1 MKAIMKT
8 QEGVGFDL
16 CEVEV
21 PTLSKSTDVKLEVLK
36 SSVCGTDFH
45 IYSWDN
51 WSQKTIKNIP
61 QINGHEVLAR
71 ITEVGS
77 EVTNFYVGQIVVCE
91 THIYCG
97 TCYQCQTGNSHVCE
111 NMSIL
116 GVNQDGI
123 WCEYQVVPQNILV
136 DVTGIDPKY
145 AGIME
150 PLGNAIHTL
159 SYSEV
164 RGKNVLISG
173 AGPIGVMAAYVAKIS
188 GASSVMISD
197 FNTYRLQMVKDMDF
211 GAHIIDLNEDDIFAK
226 TNSITHG
233 AGVDVAIEMSG
244 NGAAL
249 DTAIKLINPAG
260 EINVLSVYPTDKIE
274 VAMNDL
280 VFKSVRMQMVTGRK
294 LFDTWYTASRWLRN
308 GLLEPS
314 KLDHVITHEFK
325 MEDFNQMFEV
335 MKTGKCG
342 KMILDFTYLHE
353 EN

>member
-1 MKAIMKT
+1 MKAIMKVEAGT
-8 QEGVGFDL
+8 GFEL
-16 CEVEV
+16 CDVEI
-21 PTLSKSTDVKLEVLK
+21 PTLSKSTDVKLQVLK
-36 SSVCGTDFH
+36 SSVCGTDYH

-51 WSQKTIKNIP
+51 WSQQTIKTP

-71 ITEVGS
+71 IVEVGS
-77 EVTNFYVGQIVVCE
+77 EVTNFEVGQIVVCE

-97 TCYQCQTGNSHVCE
+97 TCYQCQTGNAHVCE

-136 DVTGIDPKY
+136 DVSGIDPKY

-159 SYSEV
+159 SYSDI

-188 GASSVMISD
+188 GASTVMISD
-197 FNTYRLQMVKDMDF
+197 FNTYRLDMVRNMDF
-211 GAHIIDLNEDDIFAK
+211 GANIIDLNVDDITAR
-226 TNSITHG
+226 TSEITG
-233 AGVDVAIEMSG
+233 GSGIDVAIEISG
-244 NGAAL
+244 NGHAL
-249 DTAIKLINPAG
+249 DTAIQLINPAG
-260 EINVLSVYPTDKIE
+260 EINVLSVYPQPKIE

-280 VFKSVRMQMVTGRK
+280 VFKNVKMQMVTGRR
-294 LFDTWYTASRWLRN
+294 LFATWYAASRWLR
-308 GLLEPS
+308 GGQLEPS
-314 KLDHVITHEFK
+314 KLDFVITHEFK
-325 MEDFNQMFEV
+325 MEEFEAMFEI
-335 MKTGKCG
+335 METGKCG

-353 EN
+353 GE

>member
-1 MKAIMKT
+1 MKAIMKM
-8 QEGVGFDL
+8 EPGVGFEL
-16 CEVEV
+16 CDVEV
-21 PTLSKSTDVKLEVLK
+21 PELSKSTDVKLQVLK
-36 SSVCGTDFH
+36 SSVCGTDYH

-51 WSQKTIKNIP
+51 WSQKTIKTP

-71 ITEVGS
+71 IVEVGS
-77 EVTNFYVGQIVVCE
+77 EVTNFEVGQIVVCE

-97 TCYQCQTGNSHVCE
+97 TCYQCQTGNAHVCE

-136 DVTGIDPKY
+136 DVSGIDPKY

-159 SYSEV
+159 SYSDV

-197 FNTYRLQMVKDMDF
+197 FNTYRLDMIRNMDF
-211 GAHIIDLNEDDIFAK
+211 GAHVIDLNVDDIK
-226 TNSITHG
+226 VVTNQVTHG
-233 AGVDVAIEMSG
+233 SGVDIAIEMSG
-244 NGAAL
+244 NGKAL

-260 EINVLSVYPTDKIE
+260 EINVLSVYPQDKIE
-274 VAMNDL
+274 VAMNEL
-280 VFKSVRMQMVTGRK
+280 VFKNIKMQMVTGRR
-294 LFDTWYTASRWLRN
+294 LFDTWYAASRWLRA
-308 GLLEPS
+308 GTLEAS
-314 KLDHVITHEFK
+314 KLDYVITHEFK
-325 MEDFNQMFEV
+325 MEEFEAMFKIME
-335 MKTGKCG
+335 TGECG

-353 EN
+353 GE

>member
-1 MKAIMKT
+1 MKAIVKT
-8 QEGVGFDL
+8 KREKGFEL
-16 CEVEV
+16 CDVVE
-21 PTLSKSTDVKLEVLK
+21 PQITKSTDVKLQVLK

-51 WSQKTIKNIP
+51 WSQKTIKTP
-61 QINGHEVLAR
+61 HVNGHEVLAR
-71 ITEVGS
+71 IVEVGQ
-77 EVTNFYVGQIVVCE
+77 EVTNYKVGQIVVCE

-97 TCYQCQTGNSHVCE
+97 VCYQCQTGNAHVCE

-159 SYSEV
+159 SYSNV

-173 AGPIGVMAAYVAKIS
+173 AGPIGVMAAYVAVIS
-188 GASSVMISD
+188 GASKVMISD
-197 FNTYRLQMVKDMDF
+197 FNDYRLTKIKNMDF
-211 GAHIIDLNEDDIFAK
+211 GAYPIDLNNEQLAARVDE
-226 TNSITHG
+226 ITDG
-233 AGVDVAIEMSG
+233 QGVDIGIEMSG
-244 NGAAL
+244 AAAAL
-249 DTAIKLINPAG
+249 ESTIELINPAG

-274 VAMNDL
+274 VSMNDL
-280 VFKSVRMQMVTGRK
+280 VFKNIKMQMVTGRR
-294 LFDTWYTASRWLRN
+294 LFDTWYAASRWLRS
-308 GLLEPS
+308 GQLEAS

-325 MEDFNQMFEV
+325 MEEFDEV
-335 MKTGKCG
+335 FKIMQEGTCG
-342 KMILDFTYLHE
+342 KIILDFTYLHE
-353 EN
+353 GEK

>member
-8 QEGVGFDL
+8 EKAKGFAL
-16 CEVEV
+16 CDVAE
-21 PTLSKSTDVKLEVLK
+21 PTLNNSTDVKLKVLK
-36 SSVCGTDFH
+36 SSVCGTDYH

-51 WSQKTIKNIP
+51 WSQKTINTP
-61 QINGHEVLAR
+61 QINGHEVLAE
-71 ITEVGS
+71 IVEVGS
-77 EVTNFYVGQIVVCE
+77 DVSKYKVGQLVVCE

-97 TCYQCQTGNSHVCE
+97 TCYQCQTGNAHVCE

-159 SYSEV
+159 SYSDV

-188 GASSVMISD
+188 GASTVMISD
-197 FNTYRLQMVKDMDF
+197 FNNYRLEMTKAMDF
-211 GAHIIDLNEDDIFAK
+211 GVNIIDLNTEDINSSVETI
-226 TNSITHG
+226 TNG
-233 AGVDVAIEMSG
+233 QGVDVAIEMSG
-244 NGAAL
+244 NAMAL

-260 EINVLSVYPTDKIE
+260 EINVLSVYPQDKIE

-280 VFKSVRMQMVTGRK
+280 VFKNIKMQMVTGRR
-294 LFDTWYTASRWLRN
+294 LFDTWYAASRWLRN
-308 GLLEPS
+308 GVLEGS

-325 MEDFNQMFEV
+325 MEDFEAMFEV
-335 MKTGKCG
+335 METGKCG
-342 KMILDFTYLHE
+342 KMILDFTYLE
-353 EN
+353 GAE

>member
-8 QEGVGFDL
+8 EKAKGFTL
-16 CEVEV
+16 CDVAE
-21 PTLSKSTDVKLEVLK
+21 PTLKSSTDVKLKVLK
-36 SSVCGTDFH
+36 SSVCGTDYH

-51 WSQKTIKNIP
+51 WSQKTINTP
-61 QINGHEVLAR
+61 QINGHEVLAE
-71 ITEVGS
+71 IVEVGS
-77 EVTNFYVGQIVVCE
+77 EVTNYQVGQLVVCE

-97 TCYQCQTGNSHVCE
+97 TCYQCQTGNAHVCE

-159 SYSEV
+159 SYSDV

-188 GASSVMISD
+188 GASTVMISD
-197 FNTYRLQMVKDMDF
+197 FNNYRLDMIKAMDF
-211 GAHIIDLNEDDIFAK
+211 GASIIDLNTEDINESVETI
-226 TNSITHG
+226 TNG
-233 AGVDVAIEMSG
+233 QGVDVAIEMSG
-244 NGAAL
+244 NAKAL

-260 EINVLSVYPTDKIE
+260 EINVLSVYSQDKIE

-280 VFKSVRMQMVTGRK
+280 VFKNIKMQMVTGRR
-294 LFDTWYTASRWLRN
+294 LFDTWYAASRWLRN
-308 GLLEPS
+308 GVLEGT

-325 MEDFNQMFEV
+325 MEEFEAMFEV
-335 MKTGKCG
+335 METGKCG
-342 KMILDFTYLHE
+342 KMILDFTYLE
-353 EN
+353 GEA